1 MINSVNL
8 VGRLTRNVE
17 FRVSQSNVAVAS
29 FTLAVNRQ
37 FKSANGEREADFIN
51 CVAFKKTAEILN
63 QYAGKGSQI
72 GVTGSIQTRNY
83 ENKDGQRVYVTE
95 VIANNIALLDSK
107 GSNNASDGQQSQAR
121 PNTNQEQKQR
131 SQAPEENPFA
141 NNTGLANSK
150 GPVDI
155 SDSDLPF

>member
-8 VGRLTRNVE
+8 VGRLTRDVE
-17 FRVSQSNVAVAS
+17 LRVSQSNVAVAS

-107 GSNNASDGQQSQAR
+107 GANNASEGQQSQVR
-121 PNTNQEQKQR
+121 PNTTNHQQTR
-131 SQAPEENPFA
+131 SQAPDENPF
-141 NNTGLANSK
+141 ANSK

-155 SDSDLPF
+155 SDEMPF